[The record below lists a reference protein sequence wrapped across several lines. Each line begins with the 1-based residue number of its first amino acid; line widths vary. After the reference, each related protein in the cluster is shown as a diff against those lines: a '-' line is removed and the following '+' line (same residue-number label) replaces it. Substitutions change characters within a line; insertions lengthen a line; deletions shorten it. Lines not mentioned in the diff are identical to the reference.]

1 MWRYISKQAYSR
13 KFKNSS
19 DSYFLGFSHTFG
31 KTTTLQG
38 FCKENPNLGIS
49 QISIFSRVNGK
60 IKHENPKLGM
70 SKDSIVSRKSRHLD
84 GNFEESHRNPSL
96 GVAQNSRFSSVNG
109 ENRPL
114 QGLCDGNS
122 NLGMSKN
129 SIFSRKS
136 RHLGGMFEGSFKN
149 HHLGFSQSLIFLRV
163 KGDFQVYTS
172 MGCGSLGGLRSYG
185 SAAEAIAS
193 TSEEDIDEIQELIEE
208 MNKENEALKSSLQPK
223 QPKTIGGMGIGKYNI
238 LRRKQI
244 KVETEAWEEA
254 AKEYQELLMDMCEQK
269 LAPNLPYMKS
279 LFLGWFEPLRDAIAA
294 DQKLCDE
301 GKNRGAYAPF
311 FNELPA
317 EMMAVITMHKLMGL
331 LMTGGGTG
339 SARVVQAASHIGE
352 AIEHEARIYRF
363 LEKTKKNNALSDS
376 LEETPGD
383 IMKER
388 ERLRKKVKMLMKK
401 QRLLQVRKIV
411 RQQDDEKPWG
421 QENLVKVG
429 CRLIQIL
436 IETAYIQPPNDQL
449 DDCPPDIRPAFVHT
463 LKTVDTV
470 KGRRRY
476 GVIQCDPLVRKGL
489 DKTARHMVIP
499 YMPMLVPPQ
508 NWTGYEKGAYLF
520 LPSYIMRTH
529 GAKQQRE
536 AVKRVPKKQ
545 LEPVFQALDTLGNT
559 KWRVNKR
566 VLGILDRIWASGGR
580 LADLVDREDVP
591 LPEEP
596 DTEDEA
602 EIKKWKWKVKAAKK
616 ENSERHSQRCDI
628 ELKLAVARKMKDEE
642 GFYYPHNLDFRGRAY
657 PMHPYL
663 NHLGSD
669 LCRGILEFSEGRPLG
684 KSGFRW
690 LKIHLANLYG
700 GGVDKLS
707 YEGRA
712 AFSENHVE
720 DIFDSADRPLEGKRW
735 WLGAEDPFQCLA
747 TCINIAEALRSPS
760 PETTI
765 SHMPIH
771 QDGSC
776 NGLQHYAALGRD
788 KLGAAAVNLVAGDKP
803 ADVYSGIAA
812 RVLDIMKRDAD
823 KDPATD
829 PNVMRARLLINQ
841 VDRKLVKQTVM
852 TSVYGVTYIGAR
864 DQIKRRLKERGA
876 IDDDNELFAAA
887 CYAAKTTLT
896 ALGEM
901 FEAARSM
908 MSWLGD
914 CAKIIAMENHPVRW
928 TTPLG
933 LPVVQPYRKLGR
945 HLIKTSLQ
953 ILTLQRETD
962 KVMVKRQRTAF
973 PPNFVHSLDGSHMMM
988 TAIAC
993 KEAGLSFAGVHD
1005 SYWTHA
1011 CDVDQMNRIL
1021 REKFV
1026 ELYDAPILE
1035 NLLESFQQSFP
1046 DLQFPPLPARGD
1058 FDLREVLESPYFFN

>member
-1 MWRYISKQAYSR
+1 MWRYISKHAYSR
-13 KFKNSS
+13 KFRNSH
-19 DSYFLGFSHTFG
+19 DSALLGFSQYSSSFG
-31 KTTTLQG
+31 KTRPLQCLCEESTTH
-38 FCKENPNLGIS
+38 PNLGLS
-49 QISIFSRVNGK
+49 Q
-60 IKHENPKLGM
+60 
-70 SKDSIVSRKSRHLD
+70 
-84 GNFEESHRNPSL
+84 
-96 GVAQNSRFSSVNG
+96 
-109 ENRPL
+109 
-114 QGLCDGNS
+114 
-122 NLGMSKN
+122 N
-129 SIFSRKS
+129 SIFSRISRKV
-136 RHLGGMFEGSFKN
+136 RHLEGICEESSKN
-149 HHLGFSQSLIFLRV
+149 PHLGLSQNSIFSSV
-163 KGDFQVYTS
+163 KGDFRICGKRGS
-172 MGCGSLGGLRSYG
+172 GSLGRLRSYG
-185 SAAEAIAS
+185 SAAEAIVS

-208 MNKENEALKSSLQPK
+208 MDKENEALKANLQPK
-223 QPKTIGGMGIGKYNI
+223 QPKTIGGMGVGKYNL
-238 LRRKQI
+238 LRRRQI

-294 DQKLCDE
+294 EQKLCDE

-311 FNELPA
+311 FDQLPA

-339 SARVVQAASHIGE
+339 SARVVQAASYIGE
-352 AIEHEARIYRF
+352 AIEHEARIHRF
-363 LEKTKKNNALSDS
+363 LEKTKKSNALSGD

-383 IMKER
+383 MMKER
-388 ERLRKKVKMLMKK
+388 ERLRKKVKFLMKK
-401 QRLLQVRKIV
+401 QKLQQVRKIV
-411 RQQDDEKPWG
+411 KQQDDEKPWG
-421 QENLVKVG
+421 QDNLVKVG

-436 IETAYIQPPNDQL
+436 METAYIQPPNDQL
-449 DDCPPDIRPAFVHT
+449 DDGPPDIRPAFVHT
-463 LKTVDTV
+463 LKTVETM
-470 KGRRRY
+470 KGSRRY

-508 NWTGYEKGAYLF
+508 SWLGYDKGGYLF

-545 LEPVFQALDTLGNT
+545 LEPVFQ
-559 KWRVNKR
+559 
-566 VLGILDRIWASGGR
+566 
-580 LADLVDREDVP
+580 VP
-591 LPEEP
+591 LPEAP

-602 EIKKWKWKVKAAKK
+602 EIRKWKWKVKGVKK
-616 ENSERHSQRCDI
+616 ENCERHSQRCDI
-628 ELKLAVARKMKDEE
+628 ELKLAVARKMKDED

-669 LCRGILEFSEGRPLG
+669 LCRGILEFAEGRPLG
-684 KSGFRW
+684 TSGLRW
-690 LKIHLANLYG
+690 LKIHLANVYG

-707 YEGRA
+707 YEGRV
-712 AFSENHVE
+712 AFSENHLE
-720 DIFDSADRPLEGKRW
+720 DIFDSAERPLEGKRW

-760 PETTI
+760 PETAI
-765 SHMPIH
+765 SYMPIH

-812 RVLDIMKRDAD
+812 RVLDIMKRDAA
-823 KDPATD
+823 KDPAND

-864 DQIKRRLKERGA
+864 DQIKKRLKERGV
-876 IDDDNELFAAA
+876 IEDDNELFAAA

-901 FEAARSM
+901 FEAARSI

-993 KEAGLSFAGVHD
+993 KESGLSFAGVHD

-1011 CDVDQMNRIL
+1011 CDVDQMNKIL

-1046 DLQFPPLPARGD
+1046 DLQFPPLPERGD